1 MAKTIRSLKN
11 DHSNFYAICVGKKD
25 LAYLVHGTHKLSPL
39 NTATEMFFPLNST
52 TVATSKIVQELN
64 NLKDDATL
72 LCECLGKDWNENWCT
87 WSYEES
93 INTLFGKNILV
104 NSNGKYAWRD
114 EATKEMAK
122 EVFGC

>member
-1 MAKTIRSLKN
+1 LYYSCFFDVFKIRI
-11 DHSNFYAICVGKKD
+11 A
-25 LAYLVHGTHKLSPL
+25 
-39 NTATEMFFPLNST
+39 
-52 TVATSKIVQELN
+52 
-64 NLKDDATL
+64 DATL

-93 INTLFGKNILV
+93 INTLFWKNILV